1 MRKLKYLDY
10 WLLVPYL
17 GLSVLGIVMVYSA
30 SADIGTQNGG
40 SPTSYLLKQ
49 TLYVILGLLVITFMM
64 ALNLQKLRDRN
75 VLRILSIAA
84 FVLLGGLLLVGQTI
98 NGAAGWYHLGP
109 ISLQP
114 AEFVK
119 FYLIVWLANAIANRQ
134 TEIETEGWYLS
145 MRRPLL
151 ICIAILALIFVQPDI
166 GGMTINA
173 CIVMVLA
180 LASGINWKWAT
191 GLMTGGILLV
201 VGVIFPLLVKL
212 SESGFAKDSYQ
223 LQRIVAFTN
232 PFAHSQ
238 SVGQQLVNSY
248 YALSN
253 GGIFGVGWGN
263 SIQKTGYLP
272 EPNTDFIM
280 AILAEELGLI
290 VALIVIAVLF
300 LMITRTVLIGVRSNS
315 TYYGLICY
323 GAATYLTVQTLFNLG
338 GVLGLLP
345 ITGVTFP
352 FISYGGS
359 STWTLALVMGLVLN
373 ISARQKYYR
382 ATH

>member
-10 WLLVPYL
+10 WLLVPYMI
-17 GLSVLGIVMVYSA
+17 LSVFGIVMVYSA

-40 SPTSYLLKQ
+40 SPGSYLVKQ
-49 TLYVILGLLVITFMM
+49 AIYVVLGLMILTVMVLM
-64 ALNLQKLRDRN
+64 NLQKLRDKT
-75 VLRILSIAA
+75 VLKYAGYVA
-84 FVLLGGLLLVGQTI
+84 LGSLFLLLVMGQTI
-98 NGAAGWYHLGP
+98 NGAAGWFHVGP
-109 ISLQP
+109 VSIQP

-119 FYLIVWLANAIANRQ
+119 FYLIIWLANVIAQRQ
-134 TEIETEGWYLS
+134 DRIQLEGWWVT
-145 MRRPLL
+145 MRQPLIICCGIVGL
-151 ICIAILALIFVQPDI
+151 ILLQPDLGGATINGAIIFVMI
-166 GGMTINA
+166 
-173 CIVMVLA
+173 
-180 LASGINWKWAT
+180 LASGFNSRLAKTIFVGAFF
-191 GLMTGGILLV
+191 II
-201 VGVIFPLLVKL
+201 VGVFFPILIKI
-212 SESGFAKDSYQ
+212 SELGFAKNVYQ
-223 LQRIVAFTN
+223 LQRIVAFVN
-232 PFAHSQ
+232 PFEHSQ

-248 YALSN
+248 YALNN

-290 VALIVIAVLF
+290 TALAVIMLLF
-300 LMITRTVLIGVRSNS
+300 VIILRTTLVGVRSNS
-315 TYYGLICY
+315 TYQALICY

-338 GVLGLLP
+338 GVLGMLP

-359 STWTLALVMGLVLN
+359 STWTLALVLGLVMN
-373 ISARQKYYR
+373 ISARQKQYR